1 MFNFKVVTPEKTY
14 LEGEASMVV
23 LPGIEGDLGILPDH
37 SNIITS
43 IRPGFVN
50 IDSKDN
56 YQFFVEEGFIKF
68 SENELLVVAVGIVD
82 KEEVNN
88 DLFNVIMAKS
98 DFVNQLF
105 SLMKIDLQKS
115 KLYDLLV
122 EVEMPLLKVLSNME
136 LTGIKIDSDLLD
148 SLSVKYNS
156 DLQQIE
162 KKIYSSKK
170 ITRI

>member
-1 MFNFKVVTPEKTY
+1 MFNFKVVTPERTY

-68 SENELLVVAVGIVD
+68 SKNELLVVAVGIVD

-88 DLFNVIMAKS
+88 DLINE
-98 DFVNQLF
+98 
-105 SLMKIDLQKS
+105 KIELLLGQIEGADEKNKS
-115 KLYDLLV
+115 KLQ
-122 EVEMPLLKVLSNME
+122 N
-136 LTGIKIDSDLLD
+136 KIDCLKLL
-148 SLSVKYNS
+148 LN
-156 DLQQIE
+156 
-162 KKIYSSKK
+162 
-170 ITRI
+170 

>member
-50 IDSKDN
+50 IDSTDSH
-56 YQFFVEEGFIKF
+56 QFFVEEGFIKF

-88 DLFNVIMAKS
+88 DLLNEKIE
-98 DFVNQLF
+98 QLQGQ
-105 SLMKIDLQKS
+105 LEGADEKNKS
-115 KLYDLLV
+115 KLQ
-122 EVEMPLLKVLSNME
+122 N
-136 LTGIKIDSDLLD
+136 KIDCLKLL
-148 SLSVKYNS
+148 LN
-156 DLQQIE
+156 
-162 KKIYSSKK
+162 
-170 ITRI
+170 

>member
-43 IRPGFVN
+43 IRPVFVN
-50 IDSKDN
+50 IDSTYNHK
-56 YQFFVEEGFIKF
+56 FFVEEGFIKF

-88 DLFNVIMAKS
+88 DLLNEKIE
-98 DFVNQLF
+98 QL
-105 SLMKIDLQKS
+105 LGQIEGADEKNKS
-115 KLYDLLV
+115 KLQ
-122 EVEMPLLKVLSNME
+122 N
-136 LTGIKIDSDLLD
+136 KIDCLKLL
-148 SLSVKYNS
+148 LN
-156 DLQQIE
+156 
-162 KKIYSSKK
+162 
-170 ITRI
+170 

>member
-50 IDSKDN
+50 IDSTDSH
-56 YQFFVEEGFIKF
+56 QFFVEEGFIKF
-68 SENELLVVAVGIVD
+68 SENELLLVAVGIVD

-88 DLFNVIMAKS
+88 DLLNEKIEQLLGQIEGS
-98 DFVNQLF
+98 DEKN
-105 SLMKIDLQKS
+105 KS
-115 KLYDLLV
+115 KLQ
-122 EVEMPLLKVLSNME
+122 N
-136 LTGIKIDSDLLD
+136 KIDCLKLL
-148 SLSVKYNS
+148 LN
-156 DLQQIE
+156 
-162 KKIYSSKK
+162 
-170 ITRI
+170 

>member
-68 SENELLVVAVGIVD
+68 SKNELLVVAVGIVD

-88 DLFNVIMAKS
+88 DLINE
-98 DFVNQLF
+98 
-105 SLMKIDLQKS
+105 KIELLLGQIEGADEKNKS
-115 KLYDLLV
+115 KLQ
-122 EVEMPLLKVLSNME
+122 N
-136 LTGIKIDSDLLD
+136 KIDCLKLL
-148 SLSVKYNS
+148 LN
-156 DLQQIE
+156 
-162 KKIYSSKK
+162 
-170 ITRI
+170 

>member
-50 IDSKDN
+50 IDSTDN

-82 KEEVNN
+82 IEEVNN
-88 DLFNVIMAKS
+88 DLLNEKIEQLQGQFEGADEKNKS
-98 DFVNQLF
+98 KIQN
-105 SLMKIDLQKS
+105 KIDCL
-115 KLYDLLV
+115 KLLL
-122 EVEMPLLKVLSNME
+122 N
-136 LTGIKIDSDLLD
+136 
-148 SLSVKYNS
+148 
-156 DLQQIE
+156 
-162 KKIYSSKK
+162 
-170 ITRI
+170 

>member
-1 MFNFKVVTPEKTY
+1 MFNFKVVTPERTY

-68 SENELLVVAVGIVD
+68 SKNELLVIAVGIVNKD
-82 KEEVNN
+82 EVNN
-88 DLFNVIMAKS
+88 DLLNEKIE
-98 DFVNQLF
+98 QL
-105 SLMKIDLQKS
+105 LDQIEGADGKNKS
-115 KLYDLLV
+115 KLQ
-122 EVEMPLLKVLSNME
+122 N
-136 LTGIKIDSDLLD
+136 KIDCLKLLI
-148 SLSVKYNS
+148 N
-156 DLQQIE
+156 
-162 KKIYSSKK
+162 
-170 ITRI
+170 